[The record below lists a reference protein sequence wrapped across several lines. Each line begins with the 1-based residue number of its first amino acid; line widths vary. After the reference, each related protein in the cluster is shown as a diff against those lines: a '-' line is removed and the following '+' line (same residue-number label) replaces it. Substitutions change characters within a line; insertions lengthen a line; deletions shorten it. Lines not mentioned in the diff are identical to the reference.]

1 MSEFGPTQD
10 DDVQL
15 VNIEEEIKQ
24 SYLEYAMAVI
34 VGRAL
39 PDVRD
44 GLKPVHKR
52 VLYAM
57 NELNNVYNRPY
68 VKSARVVGEVI
79 GKYHPH
85 GDAAAYETIVRM
97 AQDFNM
103 RYMLVDGQGN
113 FGSIDPDPPAAQR
126 YTEVRMTKIA
136 SALLEDLDKD
146 TVDFV
151 NNYDDTLTMPSVLP
165 TRIPNLLVN
174 GSAGIAVG
182 FASNIPPHN
191 IGEVLDACIH
201 LLNNPDASVE
211 EIIGFVQGPDFP
223 TGGIINGRS
232 GIVQGYKTGRGKIY
246 VRGRASVEVD
256 KSEKERIIITEIPY
270 QLRKNALL
278 EKIAELF
285 KEKKIEGITEL
296 RDESDKDGL
305 RIVVELRRGESGE
318 VVLNNLYSQTQ
329 LQSVFSINNIALVD
343 GQPKLLNLKE
353 MIEAFVEHRKEV
365 VTRRTLYLLRRARQR
380 AHILEGQAVAL
391 ANIDEVI
398 ELIKSSPTGAEARE
412 GLIAKTWRAEDLR
425 ALLEEVGLDA
435 SRPDGLSD
443 KFGFQDDAY
452 QLTEEQ
458 AQAILEMRLQR
469 LTSMEQDKLIE
480 DYRNIVDEIR
490 DLLEIL
496 GSSERLRSVVGE
508 ELLEVKKE
516 YGDKRRTEIVESQ
529 LDLSDE
535 DLIAEED
542 LVLTISHQGYA
553 KTQPLDTYQSQK
565 RGGRGKAAAAVKDED
580 FVEHLLFANSHA
592 TVLCFSNKGKVY
604 WLKVYQIPQASRSAK
619 GRPMVNILPLGS
631 EERITAV
638 LPIAEFTSNHFV
650 FMATANGTVKK
661 TPLEQFSRPRA
672 SGLIA
677 LDLEEDNWLVG
688 AAITDGKSDI
698 LLCSSSGKAVRFAES
713 DVRSMGR
720 SAKGVRGIKL
730 AKDHEVI
737 SLSVPQEGGRL
748 LTASSNGFGK
758 CTELFEFPTKGRGGQ
773 GVIAMQTSQR
783 NGDLVGA
790 VQVFG
795 SDEVMLI
802 SNLGTL
808 VRTSVDEIS
817 VLGRNTQG
825 VKLINLKDGESLNS
839 VERIFDEDGESDPE
853 A

>member
-1 MSEFGPTQD
+1 
-10 DDVQL
+10 
-15 VNIEEEIKQ
+15 
-24 SYLEYAMAVI
+24 
-34 VGRAL
+34 
-39 PDVRD
+39 
-44 GLKPVHKR
+44 
-52 VLYAM
+52 
-57 NELNNVYNRPY
+57 
-68 VKSARVVGEVI
+68 
-79 GKYHPH
+79 
-85 GDAAAYETIVRM
+85 
-97 AQDFNM
+97 
-103 RYMLVDGQGN
+103 
-113 FGSIDPDPPAAQR
+113 
-126 YTEVRMTKIA
+126 
-136 SALLEDLDKD
+136 
-146 TVDFV
+146 
-151 NNYDDTLTMPSVLP
+151 
-165 TRIPNLLVN
+165 VN

-191 IGEVLDACIH
+191 ISEVLDACIH
-201 LLNNPDASVE
+201 QLNHPDCELDDLIAF
-211 EIIGFVQGPDFP
+211 IKGPDFP

-232 GIVQGYKTGRGKIY
+232 GILQGYKTGRGKIY
-246 VRGRASVEVD
+246 VRGRATVESD
-256 KSEKERIIITEIPY
+256 KSDKERIIITEIPY

-285 KEKKIEGITEL
+285 KDKKIEGITEL

-305 RIVVELRRGESGE
+305 RIVIELRRGESGE

-353 MIEAFVEHRKEV
+353 IIAVFIDHRKEV

-398 ELIKSSPTGAEARE
+398 ELIKSSPSAKEARE
-412 GLIAKTWRAEDLR
+412 ELISRKWVAEDLQK
-425 ALLEEVGLDA
+425 LLEEVGLGA
-435 SRPDGLSD
+435 SRPDGLAEE
-443 KFGFQDDAY
+443 FGFQGDEY

-458 AQAILEMRLQR
+458 AQAILEMRLHR

-480 DYRNIVDEIR
+480 DYRSIVDEIK
-490 DLLEIL
+490 DLMDIL
-496 GSSERLRSVVGE
+496 SSTERLKSVVSE
-508 ELLEVKKE
+508 ELLEVKTE
-516 YGDKRRTEIVESQ
+516 YGDDRRTEIVESQ

-553 KTQPLDTYQSQK
+553 KTQPLDSYQAQK

-619 GRPMVNILPLGS
+619 GRPMVNILPLDA
-631 EERITAV
+631 EERITTV
-638 LPIAEFTSNHFV
+638 LPISDYSTDHFV

-677 LDLEEDNWLVG
+677 LDLEGDNRLVG
-688 AAITDGKSDI
+688 AAITDGNSDI
-698 LLCSSSGKAVRFAES
+698 LLCSSAGKAVRFDES
-713 DVRSMGR
+713 SVRSMGR
-720 SAKGVRGIKL
+720 GAKGVRGIRL
-730 AKDHEVI
+730 SGAHEVI
-737 SLSVPQEGGRL
+737 SLIVPQEGGRL
-748 LTASSNGFGK
+748 LTASAHGYGK
-758 CTELFEFPTKGRGGQ
+758 CTEISEFPTKGRGGQ
-773 GVIAMQTSQR
+773 GLIAMQTSER
-783 NGDLVGA
+783 NGSLIGA

-802 SNLGTL
+802 SNMGTL
-808 VRTSVDEIS
+808 VRTAVDEIS

-839 VERIFDEDGESDPE
+839 VERVFDDESDDLE
-853 A
+853 S

>member
-191 IGEVLDACIH
+191 IGEVLDACIY

-412 GLIAKTWRAEDLR
+412 RLIAKTWRAEDLR

-516 YGDKRRTEIVESQ
+516 YGDERRTEIVESQ

-638 LPIAEFTSNHFV
+638 LPIAEFTSNRFV

-808 VRTSVDEIS
+808 VRISVDEIS

>member
-1 MSEFGPTQD
+1 M
-10 DDVQL
+10 
-15 VNIEEEIKQ
+15 
-24 SYLEYAMAVI
+24 
-34 VGRAL
+34 
-39 PDVRD
+39 
-44 GLKPVHKR
+44 
-52 VLYAM
+52 
-57 NELNNVYNRPY
+57 
-68 VKSARVVGEVI
+68 
-79 GKYHPH
+79 
-85 GDAAAYETIVRM
+85 
-97 AQDFNM
+97 
-103 RYMLVDGQGN
+103 
-113 FGSIDPDPPAAQR
+113 
-126 YTEVRMTKIA
+126 
-136 SALLEDLDKD
+136 
-146 TVDFV
+146 
-151 NNYDDTLTMPSVLP
+151 
-165 TRIPNLLVN
+165 
-174 GSAGIAVG
+174 
-182 FASNIPPHN
+182 
-191 IGEVLDACIH
+191 
-201 LLNNPDASVE
+201 
-211 EIIGFVQGPDFP
+211 
-223 TGGIINGRS
+223 
-232 GIVQGYKTGRGKIY
+232 
-246 VRGRASVEVD
+246 
-256 KSEKERIIITEIPY
+256 
-270 QLRKNALL
+270 
-278 EKIAELF
+278 
-285 KEKKIEGITEL
+285 
-296 RDESDKDGL
+296 
-305 RIVVELRRGESGE
+305 
-318 VVLNNLYSQTQ
+318 
-329 LQSVFSINNIALVD
+329 
-343 GQPKLLNLKE
+343 
-353 MIEAFVEHRKEV
+353 
-365 VTRRTLYLLRRARQR
+365 
-380 AHILEGQAVAL
+380 
-391 ANIDEVI
+391 
-398 ELIKSSPTGAEARE
+398 
-412 GLIAKTWRAEDLR
+412 
-425 ALLEEVGLDA
+425 
-435 SRPDGLSD
+435 
-443 KFGFQDDAY
+443 
-452 QLTEEQ
+452 
-458 AQAILEMRLQR
+458 
-469 LTSMEQDKLIE
+469 
-480 DYRNIVDEIR
+480 
-490 DLLEIL
+490 
-496 GSSERLRSVVGE
+496 VGE

-516 YGDKRRTEIVESQ
+516 YGDERRTEIVESQ

-758 CTELFEFPTKGRGGQ
+758 CTELVEFPTKGRGGQ

-795 SDEVMLI
+795 YDEVMLI

-839 VERIFDEDGESDPE
+839 VERIFDEDGESDSE